1 MSRLLHN
8 LALAAGLLAASAQAA
23 EVKTPYGS
31 FMAPDGLSEVNR
43 DDKTDPRTG
52 KPAGMA
58 VLTRAS
64 DPKAVYIVVWSY
76 AEPDPA
82 KPYDALE
89 GAVRIGNPFDKALTR
104 DAASATSVGGVAGGR
119 YEGTLPNG
127 QRAISYVAANAGHRL
142 VVLLKG
148 PASASHKDTAEAMG
162 RGIERFSW
170 AVPASAAASAP

>member
-1 MSRLLHN
+1 MSRLLCG
-8 LALAAGLLAASAQAA
+8 LALGASLLGAAAQAA
-23 EVKTPYGS
+23 EVKTPFGS
-31 FMAPDGLSEVNR
+31 FTAPDGLTEVSR

-58 VLTRAS
+58 VLTRAGA
-64 DPKAVYIVVWSY
+64 PQAVYIVVWSY

-104 DAASATSVGGVAGGR
+104 DAASATTVGGIAGGR

-148 PASASHKDTAEAMG
+148 PASAQATAQAIG
-162 RGIERFSW
+162 RGVEGFSW
-170 AVPASAAASAP
+170 ALPAPAAASAP